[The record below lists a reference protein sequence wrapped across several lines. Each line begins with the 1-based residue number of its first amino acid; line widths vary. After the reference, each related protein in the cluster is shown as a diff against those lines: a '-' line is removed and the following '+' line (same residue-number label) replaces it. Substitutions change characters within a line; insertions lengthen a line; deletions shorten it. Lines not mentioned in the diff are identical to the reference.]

1 MRGALSILVYLHRM
15 PKLRPLRVGRFVD
28 LDPIHPRGLGLRRVR
43 AYVPAPR
50 KDDASRPL
58 LVLFDGQNVFGDEG
72 SFAGGWHAHH
82 AIDKIARWKPTPP
95 LVVAVDHG
103 HHARIDELTPFVD
116 RGRGGKLG
124 AITDA
129 IVKQLL
135 PRLHERF
142 DLANGPGGHY
152 IGGASLG
159 GLAALYIHLH
169 RPEVFGG
176 AIAMSPSLWF
186 TRERVAAFIRAQS
199 NPYRSRIYLDAG
211 LREGDGTIAKLT
223 RVLGKELRARGWRP
237 PTDRR
242 ALRLLVR
249 IDSRGRH
256 DERAWRRRLPK
267 ALRFICE
274 P

>member
-1 MRGALSILVYLHRM
+1 M
-15 PKLRPLRVGRFVD
+15 PKLRPLRVGKFVD
-28 LDPIHPRGLGLRRVR
+28 LEPLHPRELGLRRVR

-50 KDDASRPL
+50 KGDAKRPV

-72 SFAGGWHAHH
+72 SFAGGWHTHH
-82 AIDKIARWKPTPP
+82 AIDRVGRWKPTPP
-95 LVVAVDHG
+95 LVVAIDHG

-116 RGRGGKLG
+116 DRHGGGKLG

-129 IVKQLL
+129 IVKHLL

-142 DLANGPGGHY
+142 DHTYALAHGPAGHY

-159 GLAALYIHLH
+159 GLAALYTHLH
-169 RPEVFGG
+169 RPDVFGG

-186 TRERVAAFIRAQS
+186 TRERVAAFIHAQS
-199 NPYRSRIYLDAG
+199 NPCRSRIYLDAG
-211 LREGDGTIAKLT
+211 LLEGDGTIAKLT
-223 RVLGKELRARGWRP
+223 RALGKQLGARGWRP
-237 PTDRR
+237 PTDKRDR
-242 ALRLLVR
+242 RLLVR
-249 IDSRGRH
+249 IDARGRH
-256 DERAWRRRLPK
+256 NERAWRRRLPK